1 MRKLWVPGCLGS
13 LENGWSQAAKGC
25 TRYLHD
31 ADVVGAVQVAF
42 LDHFLLECG
51 KVPLQV
57 FPLAGVLLL
66 QV

>member
-13 LENGWSQAAKGC
+13 LEHGWSQAAKGC
-25 TRYLHD
+25 IPYLHD
-31 ADVVGAVQVAF
+31 ADIVGAMQLTL
-42 LDHFLLECG
+42 LDHFLLERG